1 MRYDETEVVS
11 SKCKEGGISIMS
23 KQELKQKGFT
33 IIEVVLVLA
42 IAALIFLMVFIAL
55 PALQRNQRDAAR
67 KQELQKVVSAVT
79 TWQSNHRGQSP
90 KASDEEAFSKYLDAN
105 VVNGKIQLATTDV
118 DITDTAI
125 GAGQTGGATTSTII
139 LSTKNG
145 CNADSTAF
153 GPQSNSRQ
161 SPAVVQMENGQA
173 FFCQAS

>member
-1 MRYDETEVVS
+1 
-11 SKCKEGGISIMS
+11 MS

-79 TWQSNHRGQSP
+79 TWQSNHRGQNP
-90 KASDEEAFSKYLDAN
+90 ASSDMSDFSKYVDGTYNTSDNTITLPNTTIKFNSSKPTSGHADA
-105 VVNGKIQLATTDV
+105 A
-118 DITDTAI
+118 TDTVVLAP
-125 GAGQTGGATTSTII
+125 GS
-139 LSTKNG
+139 G
-145 CNADSTAF
+145 CNDAGDEFATPKS
-153 GPQSNSRQ
+153 SRQ
-161 SPAVVQMENGQA
+161 AAALVQMENGSA

>member
-125 GAGQTGGATTSTII
+125 GAG
-139 LSTKNG
+139 
-145 CNADSTAF
+145 NADSTAF

-161 SPAVVQMENGQA
+161 SAAVVQMENGQA